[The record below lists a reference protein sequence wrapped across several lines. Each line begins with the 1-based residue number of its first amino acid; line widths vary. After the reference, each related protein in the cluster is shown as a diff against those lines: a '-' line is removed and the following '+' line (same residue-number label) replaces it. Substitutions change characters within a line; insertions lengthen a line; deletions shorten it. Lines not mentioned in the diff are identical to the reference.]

1 MLLDNSVYPDK
12 CEKKNLRTAP
22 TNRADLVSPQKVKC
36 FERNVNSPFSELVV
50 VEV

>member
-22 TNRADLVSPQKVKC
+22 TNRADLVSPQKVKS
-36 FERNVNSPFSELVV
+36 FERNVNSSVLKLVV
-50 VEV
+50 VQ